1 MIAEYRVVVVR
12 EAEGLAGS
20 PKARTAL
27 LDVVASP
34 PPGLALILSAT
45 VPQGSKAK
53 FYKELAKKA
62 QSVEFQPFTPDDV
75 PGWLLERARTVH
87 GKEFDVDA
95 AQALGA
101 AIGTNLGILAKELEK
116 LADFVHGDRVAL
128 KDVEAAGTRLPSQ
141 DRWRWFDL
149 VGERRLQDALNGVGV
164 LMAQGESG
172 VGLVIG
178 LTTHLLRVGVV
189 SEHGT
194 AALEAVLPRHQKW
207 LAGRL
212 AGQGRKWTAAEVD
225 AALEGLLSDGS
236 PGCRVSRRL
245 GTGLLVALIMLPAV
259 VSAQEHT
266 SLEGVDD
273 LARMGR
279 TEEARA
285 ALVAWWESDRQ
296 EASRRDVQ
304 RALWLRGSLTVDPDL
319 AALDF
324 RRLVIEYPGGPF
336 SDRAL
341 LRLAQAAHASGD
353 GDAARGHI
361 VSLTRDYPTSPVR
374 REGEAWLD
382 DAGPAPPPPLRV
394 AEVDSI
400 EGMAPPD
407 PAPEP
412 PPEAEPDPR
421 RFSVQLGAF
430 ADHDRARALVRRAN
444 DAGLDGRMVRVEG
457 TRLVHVRV
465 GLFDS
470 VGPASE
476 LLRRVGGMGFVAA
489 LVRDANKEERI
500 LR

>member
-1 MIAEYRVVVVR
+1 MNPLDQIPALAKARGGAFYLHGDDEFRKDQVVRALVEKHLDPSTKDFNLDLLRGTEVDAERLASILATPPMIAEYRVVVVR

-225 AALEGLLSDGS
+225 AALEGLLRVDRLLKASALSDQHFLEEWL
-236 PGCRVSRRL
+236 L
-245 GTGLLVALIMLPAV
+245 GLMA
-259 VSAQEHT
+259 
-266 SLEGVDD
+266 
-273 LARMGR
+273 
-279 TEEARA
+279 
-285 ALVAWWESDRQ
+285 
-296 EASRRDVQ
+296 RRD
-304 RALWLRGSLTVDPDL
+304 
-319 AALDF
+319 AA
-324 RRLVIEYPGGPF
+324 
-336 SDRAL
+336 
-341 LRLAQAAHASGD
+341 
-353 GDAARGHI
+353 
-361 VSLTRDYPTSPVR
+361 
-374 REGEAWLD
+374 
-382 DAGPAPPPPLRV
+382 
-394 AEVDSI
+394 
-400 EGMAPPD
+400 
-407 PAPEP
+407 
-412 PPEAEPDPR
+412 
-421 RFSVQLGAF
+421 
-430 ADHDRARALVRRAN
+430 
-444 DAGLDGRMVRVEG
+444 
-457 TRLVHVRV
+457 
-465 GLFDS
+465 
-470 VGPASE
+470 
-476 LLRRVGGMGFVAA
+476 
-489 LVRDANKEERI
+489 
-500 LR
+500 